1 MTDTKPA
8 VPAAAWTNLA
18 LATVGIAVN
27 FWAWGLIS
35 PLGPTYK
42 QHLGLS
48 SFQQSFLVA
57 VPVLV
62 GSLGRIP
69 VGALTDKY
77 GARLMVPLLSF
88 ATILP
93 VLALS
98 VVHSYWL
105 LVVVGL
111 FLGIGGSFFAA
122 GVPYVNAWF
131 PPERRGMAI
140 GVFGIGTG
148 GTAIAAFFTA
158 RFLRWYDNS
167 NTMFYLVA
175 VVLAAYGL
183 VAVLVA
189 RDAPG
194 RTIPEHLF
202 GKRFHDAFRHPATL
216 PMSLLYAVAFG
227 AFVAM
232 GVYLPTYLKEAYHLT
247 QDGAS
252 SRAAGFTLV
261 AVLFRPLGGTLSDR
275 IGPAKVLVAS
285 FATLGVMAVWQAFHP
300 GLNPWSTIAF
310 LIMAASV
317 GLACGAV
324 FALVAI
330 VTPKEKVGTVTGL
343 VGAAG
348 GLGGYFPPLVMGS
361 VYGSTGSYAIGLMLL
376 SDAAFAALV
385 YTAARLLGRDRRDSA
400 NAFGGSAAPAN
411 LRGVADE
418 LPGTVL

>member
-1 MTDTKPA
+1 MTDTKAGVPTKPGVPA
-8 VPAAAWTNLA
+8 RPGVGAAAWTNLA

-42 QHLGLS
+42 QQLGLS

-77 GARLMVPLLSF
+77 GARLMVPAISF

-140 GVFGIGTG
+140 GIFGIGTG
-148 GTAIAAFFTA
+148 GTAIASFFTA
-158 RFLRWYDNS
+158 RFLRWYDNT

-175 VVLAAYGL
+175 AVLAVYGL
-183 VAVLVA
+183 IAVLVA

-202 GKRFHDAFRHPATL
+202 GKRFHDALRHPATL

-232 GVYLPTYLKEAYHLT
+232 GVYLPTYLKEAYHLS

-252 SRAAGFTLV
+252 TRAAGFTLV

-285 FATLGVMAVWQAFHP
+285 FATLGVMAVWQSFQP

-361 VYGSTGSYAIGLMLL
+361 VYGATGSYAIGLMLL

-385 YTAARLLGRDRRDSA
+385 YTGARLLGRDRRDSP
-400 NAFGGSAAPAN
+400 NAFGG
-411 LRGVADE
+411 
-418 LPGTVL
+418 

>member
-1 MTDTKPA
+1 MTDRSTTLPTRDA
-8 VPAAAWTNLA
+8 GPGATSPGATAWINLA

-42 QHLGLS
+42 QHLDLS
-48 SFQQSFLVA
+48 SFQQSLLVA

-62 GSLGRIP
+62 GALGRIP

-77 GARLMVPLLSF
+77 GARVMVPTISF
-88 ATILP
+88 LTILP

-105 LVVVGL
+105 LVVVGF
-111 FLGIGGSFFAA
+111 FLGIGGTFFAA
-122 GVPYVNAWF
+122 GVPWVNAWF
-131 PPERRGMAI
+131 PPEHRGMAI
-140 GVFGIGTG
+140 GIFGIGTG

-158 RFLRWYDNS
+158 RFLRWYDNT

-175 VVLAAYGL
+175 AVLAVYG
-183 VAVLVA
+183 VIVVLVA

-194 RTIPEHLF
+194 RQIPEQLF
-202 GKRFHDAFRHPATL
+202 GSRFLEALKHPATL
-216 PMSLLYAVAFG
+216 PLSLLYAVAFG

-252 SRAAGFTLV
+252 TRAAGFTVV

-275 IGPAKVLVAS
+275 IGAAKVLIFS
-285 FATLGVMAVWQAFHP
+285 FGTLGVMAVWQAFQP
-300 GLNPWSTIAF
+300 ALSPWSTIAF
-310 LIMAASV
+310 LVMAACV
-317 GLACGAV
+317 GMGCGGV
-324 FALVAI
+324 FQLVAV
-330 VTPKEKVGTVTGL
+330 VTPKAKVGTVTGL

-361 VYGSTGSYAIGLMLL
+361 VYGGTGSYSIGLMLL
-376 SDAAFAALV
+376 SDCAFAALV
-385 YTAARLLGRDRRDSA
+385 YCVARLLGRDRRDSP
-400 NAFGGSAAPAN
+400 NAFGS
-411 LRGVADE
+411 
-418 LPGTVL
+418 

>member
-1 MTDTKPA
+1 MTDTRTGSGTGTDAGSPERPA
-8 VPAAAWTNLA
+8 IPTAAWVNLA

-42 QHLGLS
+42 QQLGLS

-77 GARLMVPLLSF
+77 GARLMVPAISF

-93 VLALS
+93 VLGLS
-98 VVHSYWL
+98 VVHSYAMLL
-105 LVVVGL
+105 LVGFL
-111 FLGIGGSFFAA
+111 LGIGGSFFAA

-131 PPERRGMAI
+131 PPARRGMAT

-148 GTAIAAFFTA
+148 GTAIASFFTA
-158 RFLRWYDNS
+158 RMLRWYDNT

-175 VVLAAYGL
+175 IVLAVYGL
-183 VAVLVA
+183 IALLVA

-194 RTIPEHLF
+194 RQVPAQLF
-202 GKRFHDAFRHPATL
+202 GRRFAEALRAPATL

-232 GVYLPTYLKEAYHLT
+232 GVYLPTYLKEAYSLS

-252 SRAAGFTLV
+252 TRAAGFTLV

-275 IGPAKVLVAS
+275 IGPAKVLMAS
-285 FATLGVMAVWQAFHP
+285 FATLGVTAVWQAFQP
-300 GLNPWSTIAF
+300 ALNPWSTVAF
-310 LIMAASV
+310 LVMAASV
-317 GLACGAV
+317 GLGCGAV
-324 FALVAI
+324 FALVAV

-385 YTAARLLGRDRRDSA
+385 YCAARLRGRDRRDSP
-400 NAFGGSAAPAN
+400 NAFGS
-411 LRGVADE
+411 
-418 LPGTVL
+418 

>member
-1 MTDTKPA
+1 MTDTKAGAPTKPGVPA
-8 VPAAAWTNLA
+8 EPGVGAAAWTNLV

-42 QHLGLS
+42 QQLGLS

-77 GARLMVPLLSF
+77 GARLMVPAISF
-88 ATILP
+88 VTILP

-140 GVFGIGTG
+140 GIFGIGTG
-148 GTAIAAFFTA
+148 GTAIASFFTA
-158 RFLRWYDNS
+158 RFLRWYDNT

-175 VVLAAYGL
+175 AVLAVYGL
-183 VAVLVA
+183 IAVLVA

-194 RTIPEHLF
+194 RNIPEHLF
-202 GKRFHDAFRHPATL
+202 GKRFHDALRHPATL

-232 GVYLPTYLKEAYHLT
+232 GVYLPTYLKEAYHLS

-252 SRAAGFTLV
+252 TRAAGFTLV

-285 FATLGVMAVWQAFHP
+285 FATLGVMAVWQSFQP

-361 VYGSTGSYAIGLMLL
+361 VYGATGSYAIGLMLL

-385 YTAARLLGRDRRDSA
+385 YTGARLLGRDRRDSP
-400 NAFGGSAAPAN
+400 NAFGS
-411 LRGVADE
+411 
-418 LPGTVL
+418 